1 MVDFI
6 KVEPNTNYTVLTGSS
21 PNPSTVSKQQQKQ
34 CCAHIMHKMKMH
46 KNYKCNSLQQ
56 QLTNL
61 EMLTRINDFHK
72 YWTQGDSCITDDV
85 FIIPKSMS

>member
-1 MVDFI
+1 
-6 KVEPNTNYTVLTGSS
+6 
-21 PNPSTVSKQQQKQ
+21 
-34 CCAHIMHKMKMH
+34 MHKMKMH